1 MALVQVLQAPAS
13 VPASTTTK
21 EIAVPAG
28 WLPAPA
34 QRGWWASWR
43 YDSDRKKLKRTLARI
58 IQICQDHE
66 ANGVKN
72 GSPIFQTLY
81 DKASS
86 HCDTYCQKWNVDRKL
101 LEVELPALRVL
112 RLAGYPAPNVVQKQS
127 NVVLIVGILAVLTL
141 PWLIGAWTGLFGSG
155 QHWIHKLVGG

>member
-1 MALVQVLQAPAS
+1 MPIVEVLQAPAS
-13 VPASTTTK
+13 VPAPTTNQTVG
-21 EIAVPAG
+21 VPAG
-28 WLPAPA
+28 WLPTPA
-34 QRGWWASWR
+34 ERGWWASWR

-58 IQICQDHE
+58 IQISQDHE
-66 ANGVKN
+66 ANVVKN
-72 GSPIFQTLY
+72 GSPIFQALY

-127 NVVLIVGILAVLTL
+127 NIVLIIGILAVVTL
-141 PWLIGAWTGLFGSG
+141 PW
-155 QHWIHKLVGG
+155 